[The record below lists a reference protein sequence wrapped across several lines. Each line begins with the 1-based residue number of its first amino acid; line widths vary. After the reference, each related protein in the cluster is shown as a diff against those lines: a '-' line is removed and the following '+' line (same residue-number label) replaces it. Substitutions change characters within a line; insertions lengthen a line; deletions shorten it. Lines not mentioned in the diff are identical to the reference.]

1 MAKTLNRICTMAV
14 SVLTLALIWG
24 IPAFAKEVT
33 VSGQNIQAALNEA
46 EYTNETVTVIIPAGT
61 YNLNS
66 SLMVYSNTT
75 IKAEGAD
82 ITVSGSQPVL
92 THSQYIN
99 PTDII
104 VSGGTW
110 RGNGEQVICFN
121 RSSNITLDNMEV
133 YGGSSSTGIHL
144 QDVTD
149 SRVSS
154 CRVDGARIGIN
165 LFYCEQVEVSGNK
178 ITNSTETGISA
189 IQISSLAVSGNT
201 ITQSGKYGIWFD
213 WDRASTIKGNTLDGC
228 AVDHSRSDH
237 GEGLVVQHGE
247 GTWIQN
253 NKISNV
259 HSYISNY
266 GNGVIVSSS
275 QNITVEGNTV
285 NHAGN
290 HGLQASYSST
300 NVYFNNNIVTN
311 SGRMGI
317 SVSRASSAD
326 MTGNHISNSAG
337 SGIVYDGKEGGAS
350 GKVTGCTIDG
360 SGSEGLH
367 LELANVTVKDTTVKN
382 SGSMGVVILNST
394 VDIENSVI
402 SQDTVDASGYGI
414 VTNNGAVVSLN
425 GNRIS
430 NFGNSGIVLNPG
442 CTMTGSNN
450 QVMVNANK
458 FSSNSIFTAN
468 GNADKIMNNTLIL
481 REISSTEVTGQNY
494 YAGYE
499 CGVVVNGVKYTSQT
513 DSTGKFTIRYPQ
525 TDSSKVIVYVKDNA
539 GNATCL
545 QAPAD
550 FNLNSVQG
558 SGQDADT
565 MQVEDFV
572 KRMYRIPL
580 GREPD
585 ASGLEYYVTRLQSGE
600 MDGSSVAQGFVGSPE
615 FQGKQLDAESYL
627 EALYSA
633 FFDRTPGPSEVQYWK
648 EEMASGKSR
657 KYVLRGFVNSPEF
670 ERLCQAAGITRGLMV
685 ISENE
690 EYEVNL
696 EGLGEFVERL
706 YVKALGRE
714 SEAEGKQYWIDRIAS
729 GTETAEDAAK
739 RFFFSPE
746 FKNFHTSNDEYI
758 ERLYLTFMDRSSE
771 ASGKAYWLNE
781 MNGGMTRE
789 TVLSRFAASD
799 EFKDIMKEFGIR

>member
-1 MAKTLNRICTMAV
+1 MKKRLSRICTMAAR
-14 SVLTLALIWG
+14 VLTLALMWG
-24 IPAFAKEVT
+24 ISASAKEVT

-46 EYTNETVTVIIPAGT
+46 EHTNETVTVIIPAGT

-66 SLMVYSNTT
+66 SLMVYSNTV
-75 IKAEGAD
+75 IKADGAD

-110 RGNGEQVICFN
+110 RGSGEQVICFN
-121 RSSNITLDNMEV
+121 RSSNITLENMEICS
-133 YGGSSSTGIHL
+133 GSDSIGIHL
-144 QDVTD
+144 QDFAD
-149 SRVSS
+149 SRVSN
-154 CRVDGARIGIN
+154 CKVDGARIGIN
-165 LFYCEQVEVSGNK
+165 LFYCERVEVSSNK
-178 ITNSTETGISA
+178 ISDSAETGINA
-189 IQISSLAVSGNT
+189 VQVSSLAVSGNT
-201 ITQSGKYGIWFD
+201 ITQCGKYGIWFD
-213 WDRASTIKGNTLDGC
+213 WDQSSTIKGNTLNGC
-228 AVDHSRSDH
+228 AVDHSRPDH

-247 GTWIQN
+247 GTWVQN

-259 HSYISNY
+259 HSYMSNY
-266 GNGVIVSSS
+266 GNGVIISNSR
-275 QNITVEGNTV
+275 NITVEGNTV
-285 NHAGN
+285 NNAGN
-290 HGLQASYSST
+290 HGLQASYTST
-300 NVYFNNNIVTN
+300 NVYFNNNIINN
-311 SGRMGI
+311 SGKMGI

-326 MTGNHISNSAG
+326 LNGNQISNSSE

-350 GKVTGCTIDG
+350 GTVTDCTIDG

-367 LELANVTVKDTTVKN
+367 LELANVTVKNTTVKN
-382 SGSMGVVILNST
+382 SSSIGVVILNST
-394 VDIENSVI
+394 AEIANSVI
-402 SQDTVDASGYGI
+402 SQDKVDASGYGI
-414 VTNNGAVVSLN
+414 VTNNGAVVTLT

-442 CTMTGSNN
+442 CTMTGTDN
-450 QVMVNANK
+450 QVMVNADK
-458 FSSNSIFTAN
+458 FNSNSIFTAN
-468 GNADKIMNNTLIL
+468 GSADKIMNNTLIL
-481 REISSTEVTGQNY
+481 KEISATEVTGQNY

-550 FNLNSVQG
+550 FNLNSVQQG
-558 SGQDADT
+558 GQDSDT
-565 MQVEDFV
+565 KLIEDFV
-572 KRMYRIPL
+572 KRMYRITL
-580 GREPD
+580 DREAD

-615 FQGKQLDAESYL
+615 FQGKKLDEEGYLDA
-627 EALYSA
+627 LYRA

-685 ISENE
+685 ISESE
-690 EYEVNL
+690 EYEVDL

-706 YVKALGRE
+706 YVKALGRA
-714 SEAEGKQYWIDRIAS
+714 SETAGKQYWIDQIS
-729 GTETAEDAAK
+729 TGTVTAEEAAK
-739 RFFFSPE
+739 KFFFSPE
-746 FKNFHTSNDEYI
+746 FESFHTSNDEYI
-758 ERLYLTFMDRSSE
+758 ERLYLTFMDRPSE
-771 ASGKAYWLNE
+771 AAGKAYWMNE
-781 MNGGMTRE
+781 MNQGMTRE

-799 EFKDIMKEFGIR
+799 EFKGIMKEYGIR